1 MKKKLLSLAMLTIAF
16 GSVSAQRSEKLM
28 KILSERNKEQ
38 EAIFNKN
45 QARSL
50 QSTIGKEFKDITTI
64 AAASDEFIFF
74 NRLTDYRAN
83 LASNVEYLQN
93 SQIDGLSI
101 NGENMELTIYD
112 GGRVNYEHQEFSVG
126 LQTVGSR
133 ISDLENAAE
142 DISSHATSVAG
153 FIASGGFY
161 NLSTTG
167 SDGTSTIYTQGAKGV
182 LPKARISSAGFA
194 KVNGLSVHQKITAFK
209 KPISNH
215 SYGSNVGWSLVDDES
230 HESGFGLMYNTS
242 TTSFTSSTQTLY
254 GAYYSTDY
262 DYDLIASDNPTYT
275 IVKAAGNEYG
285 DGPNAY
291 ARYNLNKYKENGMPF
306 AAGEMIPQD
315 NCQYGAYCISMGS
328 LAKNIIVVGSVDV
341 PAAPTFKFGSSNAIV
356 HSDYSSAGP
365 RKDGAIKPDI
375 VAVGTGV
382 LAPTYSA
389 EDPTGAYT
397 IGQGTSYASP
407 KVTGIVG
414 AITQLKRLL
423 TESSNCYFTSDQ
435 VRAILLHTTQ
445 EAGLYDGPDNKFGWG
460 LVDAKKAAETVLAA
474 HNNEIIFERNE
485 KVSGVNYEKN
495 VHAIE
500 GQELKVTVTWIDPAK
515 ENYSNY
521 IIQLAN
527 DTSSKLVNDLDV
539 RVIDMVTNEVHF
551 PWKLD
556 LANVTGAAVKGDNTV
571 DNIEQILIKHPV
583 AGRNYKVVVSN
594 KGILVNNDNVA
605 ANQNYSLLVTGA
617 TKNLGTEELVVT
629 KSEVSVYPTIA
640 KDIVNVKS
648 TAKIQKVDVID
659 ITGKL
664 VSTTKADKVD
674 VSSLPAGVYLV
685 KISTEE
691 GVTTK
696 KIVKQ

>member
-1 MKKKLLSLAMLTIAF
+1 MKKKLLSLAMLSIAF
-16 GSVSAQRSEKLM
+16 GSVSAQTNDELM
-28 KILSERNKEQ
+28 QYFNEQREVQ
-38 EAIFNKN
+38 EAIFNRN
-45 QARSL
+45 QARSS
-50 QSTIGKEFKDITTI
+50 QSTIGSEFKDISTI

-74 NRLTDYRAN
+74 NKLTDNRAN
-83 LASNVEYLQN
+83 IGSNVEYLQN
-93 SQIDGLSI
+93 SQIGGFSI

-112 GGRVNYEHQEFSVG
+112 GGRIAPDHQEFKLIANSP
-126 LQTVGSR
+126 TSR
-133 ISDLENAAE
+133 VSDLESGAQG
-142 DISSHATSVAG
+142 ISTHATSVAG
-153 FIASGGFY
+153 FIAAGGFY
-161 NLSTTG
+161 NI
-167 SDGTSTIYTQGAKGV
+167 TSTNNDGSQVTYQQGTKGV
-182 LPKARISSAGFA
+182 LPKARISSAGFST
-194 KVNGLSVHQKITAFK
+194 VNGLSVHQKITQFA

-215 SYGSNVGWSLVDDES
+215 SYGSNVGWELIDDDS
-230 HESGFGLMYNTS
+230 HATGYGLIYNTN
-242 TTSFTSSTQTLY
+242 TSPFISPSQTLY

-262 DYDLIASDNPTYT
+262 NYDLIASNNPTYT

-291 ARYNLNKYKENGMPF
+291 VLYNLNKYKSDGMPF
-306 AAGEMIPQD
+306 AEGDIIPQD

-341 PAAPTFKFGSSNAIV
+341 SADPTFKFGSANSIV
-356 HSDYSSAGP
+356 HSSYSSAGP

-375 VAVGTGV
+375 VAVGTDV

-389 EDPTGAYT
+389 TRPTNAYT
-397 IGQGTSYASP
+397 MGSGTSFASP
-407 KVTGIVG
+407 KVTGVVG

-423 TESSNCYFTSDQ
+423 TGNTNFYFTSDQ

-474 HNNEIIFERNE
+474 HNDEIVFEKNN
-485 KVSGVNYEKN
+485 KVSGVNYEK
-495 VHAIE
+495 VVKAIE

-515 ENYSNY
+515 INYSNA

-539 RVIDMVTNEVHF
+539 RVIDTVTNEVHL

-556 LANVTGAAVKGDNTV
+556 LANVTGAAIKGDNTV
-571 DNIEQILIKHPV
+571 DNIEQILIKNPV
-583 AGRNYKVVVSN
+583 VGRTYKVVVSN
-594 KGILVNNDNVA
+594 KGTLVNSSNAA
-605 ANQNYSLLVTGA
+605 ANQSYSLLVTGA
-617 TKNLGTEELVVT
+617 TKNLGTEELAVT

-674 VSSLPAGVYLV
+674 VSSLSAGVYLV
-685 KISTEE
+685 NITTEE

>member
-1 MKKKLLSLAMLTIAF
+1 MKKKLLSLAMLSIAF
-16 GSVSAQRSEKLM
+16 GSVSAQTNDELM
-28 KILSERNKEQ
+28 QYFNEQREIQ
-38 EAIFNKN
+38 EAIFNRN
-45 QARSL
+45 QARSS
-50 QSTIGKEFKDITTI
+50 QTTIGNEFKDISNI

-74 NRLTDYRAN
+74 NRETDNRAN
-83 LASNVEYLQN
+83 IASNVEYLQN
-93 SQIDGLSI
+93 SQIGGFSI
-101 NGENMELTIYD
+101 NGEDMELTIYD
-112 GGRVNYEHQEFSVG
+112 GGRVAANHQEFRVSPES
-126 LQTVGSR
+126 TVSR
-133 ISDLENAAE
+133 ISDLENGAQG
-142 DISSHATSVAG
+142 ISTHATSVAG

-161 NLSTTG
+161 NL
-167 SDGTSTIYTQGAKGV
+167 TSTNDDGSQVTYQQGTKGV
-182 LPKARISSAGFA
+182 LPKARISSAGFST
-194 KVNGLSVHQKITAFK
+194 VNGLSVHQKITQFA

-215 SYGSNVGWSLVDDES
+215 SYGSNVGWELIDDDS
-230 HESGFGLMYNTS
+230 HATGYGLIYNTN
-242 TTSFTSSTQTLY
+242 TSPFTSPSQTLY

-262 DYDLIASDNPTYT
+262 NYDLIASNNPTYT

-291 ARYNLNKYKENGMPF
+291 VLYNLNKYKSDGMPF
-306 AAGEMIPQD
+306 AEGDIIPQD

-341 PAAPTFKFGSSNAIV
+341 SADPTFKFGSANSIV
-356 HSDYSSAGP
+356 HSNYSSAGP

-375 VAVGTGV
+375 VAVGTDV

-389 EDPTGAYT
+389 TRPTNAYT
-397 IGQGTSYASP
+397 RGSGTSFASP
-407 KVTGIVG
+407 KVTGVVG

-423 TESSNCYFTSDQ
+423 TGDTNFYFTSDE

-474 HNNEIIFERNE
+474 HNDEIVFEKNN
-485 KVSGVNYEKN
+485 KISGVNYEK
-495 VHAIE
+495 VVKAIE

-515 ENYSNY
+515 INYSNA

-527 DTSSKLVNDLDV
+527 DTNSKLVNDLDV
-539 RVIDMVTNEVHF
+539 RVIDTVTNEVYL

-556 LANVTGAAVKGDNTV
+556 LANVTGAAIKGDNTV
-571 DNIEQILIKHPV
+571 DNIEQILIKNPV

-594 KGILVNNDNVA
+594 KGTLVNSSNAA
-605 ANQNYSLLVTGA
+605 ANQSYSLLVTGA
-617 TKNLGTEELVVT
+617 TKNLGTEELAVT

-648 TAKIQKVDVID
+648 TSKIQKVDVID

-674 VSSLPAGVYLV
+674 VSSLSAGVYLV
-685 KISTEE
+685 NITTEE